1 MARRN
6 NIQVYH
12 WEEYP
17 LHHFTWV
24 TEKNSFFG
32 FYQYFLQGT
41 STNCLWS
48 QDRIYTLSAHY
59 HNHSSSLKHSFPFL
73 QPKAKA
79 HTTYASPF
87 LQIHPWLHRLSYPQ
101 QSCYPLH
108 THSSALPS
116 LSLQLSLSHLVSFPL
131 SFAFV
136 NHGISGR
143 GEPQLAAFL
152 RGAVS
157 LVGSP
162 CVPKFIIQT
171 LPVKQQI
178 KHYQEASLTADFI

>member
-6 NIQVYH
+6 NIKVYH

-59 HNHSSSLKHSFPFL
+59 HNHSSSLKHSFSFFSQKQKHIQLMQVP
-73 QPKAKA
+73 
-79 HTTYASPF
+79 SCRS
-87 LQIHPWLHRLSYPQ
+87 IHALS
-101 QSCYPLH
+101 SH
-108 THSSALPS
+108 AHSSALPS

-171 LPVKQQI
+171 LPVKQQM
-178 KHYQEASLTADFI
+178 KYYQEGSLTADFI